1 MNYLV
6 QNLRVANSRI
16 TVDGSRVAFQVNR
29 QNIEKDKNLLIHP
42 CIPGYFGFITA
53 ADKWSSSCICHF

>member
-42 CIPGYFGFITA
+42 CIPGYFRFITA